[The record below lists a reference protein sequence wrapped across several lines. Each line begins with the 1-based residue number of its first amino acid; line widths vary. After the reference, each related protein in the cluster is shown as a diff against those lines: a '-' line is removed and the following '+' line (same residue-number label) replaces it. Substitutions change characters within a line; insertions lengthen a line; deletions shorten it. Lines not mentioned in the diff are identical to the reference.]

1 MALLH
6 LKDVKFLSVG
16 GGVGNAGRQIAAA
29 VEVARAIGLPLT
41 QGQREVGAL
50 Q

>member
-1 MALLH
+1 MLLH

-16 GGVGNAGRQIAAA
+16 GGVANAGGQITDA
-29 VEVARAIGLPLT
+29 VEIARAIGLPLT
-41 QGQREVGAL
+41 QGQHEVGAL